1 MAKCIKIIS
10 TGKIIRVPDNAAAEA
25 VDNGVAEYSN
35 KGDWKDVGRAHAK
48 TVTKAVLNGS

>member
-25 VDNGVAEYSN
+25 VDHGVAEYSN

-48 TVTKAVLNGS
+48 AVTKAVLNGS